1 MEEILVPIFV
11 VGMLFI
17 GLPWIVLHYVSKW
30 KSSATLTTEDEN
42 LLDELHDL
50 ARRLDDRMNTIERIV
65 IMQSEEMVRAADLP
79 KLGSTGERPAS
90 TFRFPTF
97 REATDAY
104 QREFILHKLAE
115 FDGNVSKAAEDMGV
129 DRSHLYRRMKNLGI
143 QGK

>member
-1 MEEILVPIFV
+1 MEEIIIPIGV

-65 IMQSEEMVRAADLP
+65 QADNPNGRAI
-79 KLGSTGERPAS
+79 AS
-90 TFRFPTF
+90 DPVETLL
-97 REATDAY
+97 E
-104 QREFILHKLAE
+104 
-115 FDGNVSKAAEDMGV
+115 
-129 DRSHLYRRMKNLGI
+129 DRSDRMLGRDRKPSALRRNV
-143 QGK
+143 